1 MKKRYL
7 LSIIAAS
14 VAGACQAMAAET
26 YPDPIGPSQSDF
38 GGAGLL
44 QTPTARIPK
53 EGEFSANYRNNDQ
66 YRFYSVSM
74 ALFPWLETTVRYTDV
89 RTRKY
94 SNDPGF
100 SGNQTYKDKS
110 FDVKLRLW
118 EEGRYLPQVALG
130 KRDIGGTGLFDS
142 EYLVPIKP
150 GGILISPWGW
160 AGAISAIAAISLTR
174 SAPGKISTAIV
185 PNPGRRAT
193 LT

>member
-1 MKKRYL
+1 
-7 LSIIAAS
+7 
-14 VAGACQAMAAET
+14 
-26 YPDPIGPSQSDF
+26 
-38 GGAGLL
+38 
-44 QTPTARIPK
+44 
-53 EGEFSANYRNNDQ
+53 
-66 YRFYSVSM
+66 YSVSM

-142 EYLVPIKP
+142 EYLVANKA
-150 GGILISPWGW
+150 WGDFDF
-160 AGAISAIAAISLTR
+160 SLGMGWGYIGNSGNIT
-174 SAPGKISTAIV
+174 
-185 PNPGRRAT
+185 NPFCSWKDKYCHRPQSRETGNFNLSDSFKGPA
-193 LT
+193 